1 MGKRLIASEG
11 KLTGINPDGSPI
23 AVGATD
29 LNWTVTGF
37 SNFVVRYRNGAWAYD
52 SSTIGKQVDLL
63 SGGVGNYDYS
73 MSFDL
78 TRVNLDDV
86 QITRKAATDNAGSI
100 LLNGQDMGISF
111 PNEFKALQAFS
122 LQSNASGIVVD
133 GATTVPNVLVDGTNT
148 ITVRV
153 NNAGGPTG
161 MFFDELQI
169 SGSRTTTSTNSQV
182 TTVSKIYPGLADF

>member
-1 MGKRLIASEG
+1 
-11 KLTGINPDGSPI
+11 
-23 AVGATD
+23 
-29 LNWTVTGF
+29 
-37 SNFVVRYRNGAWAYD
+37 
-52 SSTIGKQVDLL
+52 
-63 SGGVGNYDYS
+63 

-78 TRVNLDDV
+78 TGVNLDDV

>member
-1 MGKRLIASEG
+1 
-11 KLTGINPDGSPI
+11 
-23 AVGATD
+23 
-29 LNWTVTGF
+29 
-37 SNFVVRYRNGAWAYD
+37 
-52 SSTIGKQVDLL
+52 
-63 SGGVGNYDYS
+63 

-78 TRVNLDDV
+78 TGVNLDDV

-133 GATTVPNVLVDGTNT
+133 GATTVPNVFVDGTNT